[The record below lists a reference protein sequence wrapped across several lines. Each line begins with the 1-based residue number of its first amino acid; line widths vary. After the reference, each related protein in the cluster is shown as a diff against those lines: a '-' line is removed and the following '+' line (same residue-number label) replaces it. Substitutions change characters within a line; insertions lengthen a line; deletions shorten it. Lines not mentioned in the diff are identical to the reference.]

1 MKGKTKMQPAIIV
14 INLII
19 SVFVLVCI
27 CHNRSNKEKSATYY
41 DDGTPPKFFITGD
54 KHRNFKYVKNFCRDM
69 NTRRKDV
76 IIILGDS
83 GFNYYEDE
91 RDNKLKSEISNL
103 NITLFCIH
111 GNKENRPQN
120 VGTYGIRSFC
130 GGKVYYEPKYPNIY
144 FAIDGEIY
152 NFEGK
157 KYMVVGGAHSVDK
170 MRCLEQHK
178 PFWEDEMPDETTKA
192 KVEQKLSAEGNKI
205 YGMKTHTCPI
215 EYLPTEMFVSTRQ
228 NADIKR
234 KPKKSKSKN
243 FFKPDIDRSTEE
255 WLSKL
260 EKQLD
265 YKVWYCGHYHI
276 DKEIDKINMMYSG
289 IRTLHSQLV
298 DRE

>member
-1 MKGKTKMQPAIIV
+1 MQTAIIV
-14 INLII
+14 INLIL
-19 SVFVLVCI
+19 SVFILVCI
-27 CHNRSNKEKSATYY
+27 YHNKDDKEKMFTYY

-54 KHRNFKYVKNFCRDM
+54 KHRNFQYVKDFCRDM
-69 NTRRKDV
+69 NTRKKDV
-76 IIILGDS
+76 LIILGDA

-91 RDNKLKSEISNL
+91 RDDKLKSEISNL

-170 MRCLEQHK
+170 MRCLEEHK
-178 PFWEDEMPDETTKA
+178 PFWEDEMPDDTIKV
-192 KVEQKLSAEGNKI
+192 KVEEKLSAEGNKI
-205 YGMKTHTCPI
+205 YGMMTHTCPI
-215 EYLPTEMFVSTRQ
+215 EYLPTEMFMSTRQ
-228 NADIKR
+228 NAEIKR
-234 KPKKSKSKN
+234 KPKKSKSPKI
-243 FFKPDIDRSTEE
+243 FKPDIDRSTEE

-276 DKEIDKINMMYSG
+276 DKEIDKINMMYSE
-289 IRTLHSQLV
+289 IRPLHLQLFG
-298 DRE
+298 DEQ

>member
-1 MKGKTKMQPAIIV
+1 MQTAIIV
-14 INLII
+14 INLIL
-19 SVFVLVCI
+19 SVFILVCI
-27 CHNRSNKEKSATYY
+27 CRNRSNKEKSATYY
-41 DDGTPPKFFITGD
+41 DDGSPPKFFITGD

-111 GNKENRPQN
+111 GNKEKRPQN
-120 VGTYGIRSFC
+120 IGTYGIRSFC

-178 PFWEDEMPDETTKA
+178 PFWEDEMPDDTIKA

-205 YGMKTHTCPI
+205 YGMMTHTCPI

-234 KPKKSKSKN
+234 KPKNLNQKIFLNLILTVLQKN
-243 FFKPDIDRSTEE
+243 
-255 WLSKL
+255 
-260 EKQLD
+260 
-265 YKVWYCGHYHI
+265 G
-276 DKEIDKINMMYSG
+276 
-289 IRTLHSQLV
+289 
-298 DRE
+298 